1 MSMDH
6 ACKFFDYSIS
16 HTVLY
21 ILMVICN
28 YLFVLL
34 SPLTFSPIPYHSYGK
49 VSINGLG
56 GPRKLGGTE
65 SQEISRVGQA
75 VLARLIESQK
85 PCPPA
90 SSVSLLTF
98 LSGRRLPPNSYLD
111 GRHFIFSLYA
121 TGVPFKLLPLCRS
134 SDRVSLCK

>member
-6 ACKFFDYSIS
+6 AYKFFDYSIS

-56 GPRKLGGTE
+56 GPCKLGGTE

-75 VLARLIESQK
+75 VLASLMESQI
-85 PCPPA
+85 PCQLCG
-90 SSVSLLTF
+90 STHLSVWEKAVPQLLPRWQTLQF
-98 LSGRRLPPNSYLD
+98 LPVCYWM
-111 GRHFIFSLYA
+111 
-121 TGVPFKLLPLCRS
+121 PFKLLPLC
-134 SDRVSLCK
+134 